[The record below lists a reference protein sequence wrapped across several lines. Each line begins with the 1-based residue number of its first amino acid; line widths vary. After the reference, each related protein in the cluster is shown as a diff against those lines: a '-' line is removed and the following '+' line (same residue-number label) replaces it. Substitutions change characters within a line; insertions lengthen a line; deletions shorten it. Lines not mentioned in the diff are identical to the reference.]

1 MTIDRDR
8 FEYAGDA
15 VRTYR
20 RRAVDFVNSRLRVRF
35 LSPAPMEDAMDA
47 EERARLIKRYRDG
60 HRVVMD
66 ALKGITDEELDRSA
80 SGEWTPRQTAH
91 HLADSEMMSAIRI
104 RRLLAEDK
112 PVIYGYDEATFARKL
127 TSDRP
132 IEPSLEAMR
141 WARETCAQLIE
152 RMTEEDWHIVGTH
165 TESGTYSTEDWLKI
179 YAAHAHDH
187 AEQIKRARGKS

>member
-1 MTIDRDR
+1 MK
-8 FEYAGDA
+8 
-15 VRTYR
+15 
-20 RRAVDFVNSRLRVRF
+20 
-35 LSPAPMEDAMDA
+35 A
-47 EERARLIKRYRDG
+47 EERARLLERYREG

-66 ALKGITDEELDRSA
+66 ALEGITDEELDRSA

-104 RRLLAEDK
+104 RRLLTEDE
-112 PVIYGYDEATFARKL
+112 PVIHGYDEATFARKL

-141 WARETCAQLIE
+141 WARETSAQLLE
-152 RMTEEDWHIVGTH
+152 RMTEADWGKVGTH
-165 TESGTYSTEDWLKI
+165 TESGPYSVEDWLTI

-187 AEQIKRARGKS
+187 AAQIRRARGRS